1 MHSDSA
7 SDFIS
12 VTIKSVITHQM
23 IDTLLYALK
32 AKFLDVRLCRT
43 VITDNES
50 SASLSGLGKSQSR
63 MHVPSF
69 KSQPSLSG
77 LKNVCVRSLPSSSGI
92 LKGSFLMLS
101 YRFCRR
107 VET

>member
-32 AKFLDVRLCRT
+32 AKFLDVRLCHT

-50 SASLSGLGKSQSR
+50 SASLSRLGKVNLGCTYR
-63 MHVPSF
+63 AL
-69 KSQPSLSG
+69 KASL
-77 LKNVCVRSLPSSSGI
+77 LCQD
-92 LKGSFLMLS
+92 
-101 YRFCRR
+101 
-107 VET
+107 